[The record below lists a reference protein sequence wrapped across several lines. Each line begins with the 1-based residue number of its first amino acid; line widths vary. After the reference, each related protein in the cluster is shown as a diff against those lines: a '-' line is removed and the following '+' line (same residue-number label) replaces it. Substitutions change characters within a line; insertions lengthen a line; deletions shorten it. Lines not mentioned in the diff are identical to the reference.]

1 MIKAC
6 EIFHKLADL
15 CVTKCYIA
23 YVLAYQ
29 RVHIGQQKEKYKKM
43 ETREINEWGN
53 GEQVGAGVRN

>member
-29 RVHIGQQKEKYKKM
+29 RVHIGQQKENYKKNG
-43 ETREINEWGN
+43 NEGN
-53 GEQVGAGVRN
+53 KWVG